1 MEKKITMTNNKFP
14 PGWDEE
20 KVKRVI
26 DYYDNQT
33 EDEAVAEDEAIE
45 DSLEETTM
53 QIPSN
58 LVSAVRELIARNK
71 AS

>member
-1 MEKKITMTNNKFP
+1 MTNNKFP

-45 DSLEETTM
+45 DSLEQTTM
-53 QIPSN
+53 QIPNN

>member
-1 MEKKITMTNNKFP
+1 MTNNQFP
-14 PGWDEE
+14 PGWNEA

-26 DYYDNQT
+26 DYYENQT

-45 DSLEETTM
+45 NNVEQTTM
-53 QIPSN
+53 QIPNN

-71 AS
+71 TS

>member
-1 MEKKITMTNNKFP
+1 MTNNKFP

-53 QIPSN
+53 QIPNN